1 MMPFFA
7 RLCDQNDA
15 EQTFV
20 VVVVIGTL
28 ATTTRRKNDGN
39 NNDFLL
45 GVHEKTTKRRRRDT
59 KAVLA
64 KRLCQVACNNVLNQ
78 LSVDG
83 WKVRTIFL

>member
-1 MMPFFA
+1 MPFV
-7 RLCDQNDA
+7 RRDQNDA

-20 VVVVIGTL
+20 VVVGTL
-28 ATTTRRKNDGN
+28 ATTRRKNG